1 LTNLAFRDIFLT
13 GQIGIAK
20 WEDNMKLNVKCI
32 GAGIMALAGFAVL
45 SPALAQDASNFPSR
59 PVKMILPFPAGGGV
73 DAIGRLLAK
82 ALSEKWKQPVV
93 VENMAGATTTIATK
107 AVIDAPADGHT
118 IGIAVSQL
126 AINPSLFK
134 NLPYKNGDLQLVTQ
148 IVEAPLYVGVNP
160 STPGAT
166 FAELLNYAKSHPGE
180 IKYAS
185 AGPTITNLAVEVLQ
199 QDAGAK
205 FKEIPYIGSA
215 QGVTATLS
223 GEVNFTYAIYPVLKA
238 LAKEGR
244 IKILANSDSKRSTVL
259 PDVPSIKE
267 LVPSYAGV
275 TEWYGVIAPKN
286 TPRTLVDKLYRDV
299 REALASEALKNR
311 LTEDGSTIIASSPD
325 EFAKFVDQQTGL
337 WGKVTKAVGLSLD
350 VQ

>member
-1 LTNLAFRDIFLT
+1 MKFTVIDARAGMLALVGLT
-13 GQIGIAK
+13 
-20 WEDNMKLNVKCI
+20 
-32 GAGIMALAGFAVL
+32 LAG
-45 SPALAQDASNFPSR
+45 PASAQEASSYPSR
-59 PVKMILPFPAGGGV
+59 PIRMILPFPAGGGV
-73 DAIGRLLAK
+73 DGIGRLLAK
-82 ALSEKWKQPVV
+82 ALSDKWKQPVV

-126 AINPSLFK
+126 AINPSLFR
-134 NLPYKNGDLQLVTQ
+134 NMPYKNSDLQLVTQ
-148 IVEAPLYVGVNP
+148 IIEAPLYVGVNP

-166 FAELLNYAKSHPGE
+166 FAELIAYAKAHPSA

-215 QGVTATLS
+215 QGMTATLS
-223 GEVNFTYAIYPVLKA
+223 GEVNFTYAIYPVLKSM
-238 LAKEGR
+238 AKEGR

-267 LVPSYAGV
+267 LVPSYVGV
-275 TEWYGVIAPKN
+275 TEWYGVIVPKN
-286 TPRTLVDKLYRDV
+286 TPRPVVDKLYRDV
-299 REALASEALKNR
+299 REALASDALKNR

-325 EFAKFVDQQTGL
+325 DFAKFVDQQTEL
-337 WGKVTKAVGLSLD
+337 WSKVTKTVGLSLD